1 MEAGGIDTRLRCLC
15 TAGWPRFPLRPG
27 GIPAMSRMLALL
39 LSLLAFVALPAAAQ
53 DDFSFGRRISQQ
65 KAECSFCHGWA
76 GAGAGQP
83 QSPGKAA
90 NLRVTKLSREQIVM
104 VISCGIPGTAM
115 PHFDDGAYT
124 DTRCYGMTEAE
135 MGKNTPS
142 LPPST
147 TLARREIEA
156 VTDYI
161 LGKIAGRGPI
171 TREECLEVFG
181 ERAKSCADYPPKS

>member
-1 MEAGGIDTRLRCLC
+1 MMRV
-15 TAGWPRFPLRPG
+15 
-27 GIPAMSRMLALL
+27 LALL
-39 LSLLAFVALPAAAQ
+39 FVCVLLAAAPAAAQ
-53 DDFSFGRRISQQ
+53 DDFSFGRRIFQQ

-76 GAGAGQP
+76 GDGAGQP

-90 NLRVTKLSREQIVM
+90 NLRATKLSREQIIIV
-104 VISCGIPGTAM
+104 VSCGIPGTAM
-115 PHFDDGAYT
+115 PHFDDEAYT
-124 DTRCYGMTEAE
+124 DTRCYGMTEAQ

-147 TLARREIEA
+147 TLAKREIEA
-156 VTDYI
+156 VADYI